1 MAATVE
7 YYSELFESFGYAD
20 EATILIASGV
30 TRDFAAAALGIDLSQ
45 PVEHPWEEG
54 PEAEYSAWALLEIP
68 GGVLGIEL
76 TGYGDP
82 SLAALRALTQGGGA
96 AAVVRSNIQAHDR
109 FGCARDGEIIFDE
122 NEYIYD
128 ADPDEVPAE
137 LRPLFDL
144 VYDDLD
150 DDEDE
155 EDDDGP
161 DPMIVG
167 LAMAEIITG
176 IELLPE
182 HAAGVAS
189 GGYFKGPYLTYAN
202 EAS

>member
-7 YYSELFESFGYAD
+7 YYTDLFPSFGYAD
-20 EATILIASGV
+20 ESTILVAAGA
-30 TRDFAAAALGIDLSQ
+30 TRESAAEALGIDLQ
-45 PVEHPWEEG
+45 TPVEHPWSMEEDSD
-54 PEAEYSAWALLEIP
+54 YSAWALLEIP
-68 GGVLGIEL
+68 GGVLGIET

-109 FGCARDGEIIFDE
+109 FGCARDGEIVFDE

-128 ADPDEVPAE
+128 SDPDDVPAE

-144 VYDDLD
+144 VYDDLSDED
-150 DDEDE
+150 DDED
-155 EDDDGP
+155 GP
-161 DPMIVG
+161 DPTIVG
-167 LAMAEIITG
+167 LAMAEVFTG

-182 HAAGVAS
+182 HAAAVA
-189 GGYFKGPYLTYAN
+189 GTGFFKGPYMAYAN
-202 EAS
+202 EMS